1 ACSRSRPS
9 SSASTSTGCSAGS
22 RSRARSSRAE
32 GGCPVAAGTLYV
44 VATPIGNLEDVTLRA
59 LRVLREVDL
68 IAAEDTRRTR
78 TLLERHGIARP
89 LTSYYDAVE
98 RQRAPALVARLEA
111 GASVALVSDAGTP
124 GIADPGYHLVR
135 GALAAGV
142 SVVPVP
148 GPSSLTALVSV
159 AGFPAER
166 FVFEGFLPS
175 RPGPRAARL
184 AALAREPR
192 ALLFFEAARRLAAF
206 LAAAEAALGDRE
218 AAIARELTKRHEEIL
233 RGRLSALRERVGRRA
248 SLRGEVTVLVAG
260 APASKP
266 SSRARRRLPPLPTPE
281 TAMAGSP
288 WHFGSARR
296 RLMNSKPSTCGM
308 RRSQRTTS
316 APASRSRSIAS
327 CPFSAEMTRAP
338 RVSNS
343 AR

>member
-1 ACSRSRPS
+1 TRRCASERTSWGPWACSPSRPS
-9 SSASTSTGCSAGS
+9 SSASTSTGSSAGS
-22 RSRARSSRAE
+22 RSRAGSSPAE
-32 GGCPVAAGTLYV
+32 GGCPVTAGTLYV

-68 IAAEDTRRTR
+68 TPAQATRRTR

-135 GALAAGV
+135 GALAAGIA
-142 SVVPVP
+142 VVPVP
-148 GPSSLTALVSV
+148 GPSAPTALVPG
-159 AGFPAER
+159 AGVPGRR

-218 AAIARELTKRHEEIL
+218 AALARELTKRHEELL
-233 RGRLSALRERVGRRA
+233 RRPLSALPERAARRPP
-248 SLRGEVTVLVAG
+248 LRG
-260 APASKP
+260 
-266 SSRARRRLPPLPTPE
+266 
-281 TAMAGSP
+281 
-288 WHFGSARR
+288 H
-296 RLMNSKPSTCGM
+296 
-308 RRSQRTTS
+308 
-316 APASRSRSIAS
+316 
-327 CPFSAEMTRAP
+327 
-338 RVSNS
+338 
-343 AR
+343 